1 MLKKI
6 AKRVLIVIS
15 KLSPKLNSEILY
27 FGKLKKFLNLKNP
40 ETFNEKIMW
49 LKLNEYKDNELITS
63 CVDKYEVRKYI
74 EECGCKEILN
84 DLIAVYSTPEEIDFD
99 KLPNQFVLKCNHGA
113 GYNIICKDKNKMDF
127 TKVKSVL
134 NKWLKEDYWALYSE
148 MQYKTVE
155 RKIICEKYLESNNY
169 QSLEDYKVYCFNGK
183 PEFVM
188 VCIGRNT
195 GKTKYYFLN
204 KNWEIMRINK
214 LGLEVPENFK
224 INKPKCIDDM
234 FSYAEKLSKPFKFVR
249 VDFYDC
255 NDKVIFGELTFTPSA
270 CVDTNYTEKAQK
282 DLGNMIKI

>member
-1 MLKKI
+1 MFKKVAKKI
-6 AKRVLIVIS
+6 LITIS
-15 KLSPKLNSEILY
+15 KISPKLNSEFLY
-27 FGKLKKFLNLKNP
+27 FGKLKKNLNLQKP

-49 LKLNEYKDNELITS
+49 LKLNEYKDDKLITS

-74 EECGCKEILN
+74 KKSGCEEILN
-84 DLIAVYSTPEEIDFD
+84 DLISVYSSTDEIKFEE
-99 KLPNQFVLKCNHGA
+99 LPNQFVLKCNHGA
-113 GYNIICKDKNKMDF
+113 GYNIICKDKNKMNF
-127 TKVKSVL
+127 EKVKCLL
-134 NKWLKEDYWALYSE
+134 NQWLKEDYWALYSE
-148 MQYKTVE
+148 MQYKNIK

-169 QSLEDYKVYCFNGK
+169 QTLEDYKVYCFNGK

-195 GKTKYYFLN
+195 GKTKYYFLD
-204 KNWEIMRINK
+204 KNWKIMKINK

-234 FSYAEKLSKPFKFVR
+234 FAYAEKLSKPFKFVR

-270 CVDTNYTEKAQK
+270 CVDTNYTEEAEKE
-282 DLGNMIKI
+282 LGKMIKL

>member
-1 MLKKI
+1 MLKEI
-6 AKRVLIVIS
+6 AKKILIMIS
-15 KLSPKLNSEILY
+15 KISPKLNSEILY
-27 FGKLKKFLNLKNP
+27 FGKLKKKLNLKNP

-49 LKLNEYKDNELITS
+49 LKLNKYTDNELITS

-74 EECGCKEILN
+74 KESESEEILN
-84 DLIAVYSTPEEIDFD
+84 DLISVYNTPEEIDFD

-113 GYNIICKDKNKMDF
+113 GYNIICKDKSKIDF
-127 TKVKSVL
+127 EKIKSIL

-148 MQYKTVE
+148 MQYKNVK
-155 RKIICEKYLESNNY
+155 RKIICEKYLESNRY

-183 PEFVM
+183 PKFIM

-195 GKTKYYFLN
+195 GKTKYYFLD
-204 KNWEIMRINK
+204 KNWKIMKINK
-214 LGLEVPENFK
+214 LGLETPENFK
-224 INKPKCIDDM
+224 INKPKCIDEM

-270 CVDTNYTEKAQK
+270 CVDTNYTEEAQK
-282 DLGNMIKI
+282 ELGNMIKI

>member
-1 MLKKI
+1 MFKKVAKKI
-6 AKRVLIVIS
+6 LIMIS
-15 KLSPKLNSEILY
+15 KISPKLNSEILY
-27 FGKLKKFLNLKNP
+27 FGKLKKKLNLQKP

-49 LKLNEYKDNELITS
+49 LKLNEYKDDELITS

-74 EECGCKEILN
+74 KKSGCEEILN
-84 DLIAVYSTPEEIDFD
+84 DLISVYNTADEIKFEE
-99 KLPNQFVLKCNHGA
+99 LPNQFVLKCNHGA
-113 GYNIICKDKNKMDF
+113 GYNIICKDKNKMNLE
-127 TKVKSVL
+127 KVKCSL
-134 NKWLKEDYWALYSE
+134 NQWLKEDYWALYSE
-148 MQYKTVE
+148 MQYKNIK

-169 QSLEDYKVYCFNGK
+169 QTLEDYKVYCFNGK

-195 GKTKYYFLN
+195 GKTKYYFLD
-204 KNWEIMRINK
+204 KNWKIMKINK

-270 CVDTNYTEKAQK
+270 CVDTNYTEEAEKE
-282 DLGNMIKI
+282 LGKMIKL

>member
-1 MLKKI
+1 MFKKVAKKI
-6 AKRVLIVIS
+6 LITIS
-15 KLSPKLNSEILY
+15 KISPKLNSEILY
-27 FGKLKKFLNLKNP
+27 FGKLKKKLNLQKP

-49 LKLNEYKDNELITS
+49 LKLNEYKNEELITS

-74 EECGCKEILN
+74 EKSGCEEILN
-84 DLIAVYSTPEEIDFD
+84 DLISVYNTADEIKFEE
-99 KLPNQFVLKCNHGA
+99 LPNQFVLKCNHGA
-113 GYNIICKDKNKMDF
+113 GYNIICKDKNKMNL
-127 TKVKSVL
+127 KKAKCLL
-134 NKWLKEDYWALYSE
+134 NQWLKEDYWALYSE
-148 MQYKTVE
+148 MQYKNIR

-195 GKTKYYFLN
+195 GKTKYYFLD
-204 KNWEIMRINK
+204 KNWEIMKINK

-234 FSYAEKLSKPFKFVR
+234 FFYAEKLSKPFKFVR

-270 CVDTNYTEKAQK
+270 CVDTNYTEEAEKE
-282 DLGNMIKI
+282 LGKMIKL